1 MVQRVEV
8 NARHLLTMP
17 ETLSL
22 LLAPAVAL
30 LLLLFY
36 INLRVASPI
45 LAIPIRWL
53 RWILFALFA
62 AETNEQFVL
71 VDRPFW
77 VVAFLVFLLWFLL
90 ESGFNWLKVS
100 AISLSPLPLFPR
112 YVVNSGG
119 DEWPTQRRLLKV
131 RDWLRDHR
139 FAPVQ
144 ALKAEIGGGIWLRTS
159 VYHSHDQLHR
169 LHVLFVP
176 QESGAITVCYSL
188 ATLTTGARRYV
199 TDNLYIPFGGF
210 YPESWHVERSPW
222 RRNLAVLVAR
232 HQGRLA
238 RSSESPVIWET
249 SPIDDINQQ
258 QQQMELINTELGY
271 LLPPAEREEYGK
283 ITPEGRFRI
292 WREAW
297 LLNYFGIAGRYS

>member
-1 MVQRVEV
+1 MSE
-8 NARHLLTMP
+8 
-17 ETLSL
+17 ELSL
-22 LLAPAVAL
+22 LLAPALAV

-53 RWILFALFA
+53 RWILFAIFTA
-62 AETNEQFVL
+62 QANEQLAL

-77 VVAFLVFLLWFLL
+77 VIAVVVFILWFLL
-90 ESGFNWLKVS
+90 EAGFNWLKVS
-100 AISLSPLPLFPR
+100 AISLSSLPLFPR
-112 YVVNSGG
+112 YLVNTGG
-119 DEWPTQRRLLKV
+119 DEWPTQKRLLRV

-139 FAPVQ
+139 FVHVQ

-159 VYHSHDQLHR
+159 VYHNQDNTLR

-176 QESGAITVCYSL
+176 QENGAITVCFSL
-188 ATLTTGARRYV
+188 ATLTTGTRRYV

-210 YPESWHVERSPW
+210 YPESWHVERNPW
-222 RRNLAVLVAR
+222 RRDLAGLENR
-232 HQGRLA
+232 HRDRLT
-238 RSSESPVIWET
+238 RSGETPITWEI

-258 QQQMELINTELGY
+258 QQHMELINLELGY
-271 LLPPAEREEYGK
+271 LLPHAAREEFGK

-292 WREAW
+292 WKEAW
-297 LLNYFGIAGRYS
+297 QLDYLGIATRYH